1 MFSVSYRFQFW
12 QKKLFHCLH
21 MFFLLC
27 AGLCFLFCPQIT
39 FAIDPVDE
47 LQQQIDELEHLK
59 QLSEAA
65 TTPLEQE
72 VNSLA
77 TRIKN
82 AQAAMK
88 SAKKE
93 AQILAEDI
101 KERSALQAEKTALLA
116 VIVAQSYKN
125 SQLTSPFLMILEPD
139 ANTDLLTTLMNYQI
153 AQAHNSQKIKDLAA
167 EIIKLNQDKADLEEK
182 QTRLASLEKQLDA
195 QADFFQ
201 GEIDKAKDYQ
211 QSLGSKIASLTAQQ
225 QAIINARS
233 GSYTTAVGDVPLADD
248 FNASIGYKSSAPS
261 NSFAV
266 FSFGAYTH
274 RNGMSQYGAKARA
287 EAGQSAEDILA
298 AYYPGAKLKKDF
310 SVMSEISV
318 DGYGSMSFED
328 SYLQSIYEV
337 PASWPLET
345 LKAQA
350 VAARTYAIRYTSNG
364 SKSIC
369 TTESCQVYKN
379 SKKGGD
385 WEKAVNETRGWV
397 LVDDSNNP
405 VSTQYASTHGGYTN
419 TAGWDTTDKNGGS
432 DWSSKA
438 WEVKA
443 NSPWFYKAWY
453 RNGYSSSGNSCGRS
467 HPWLTQEEMSDILN
481 AYIVRQNPGSA
492 DASRIQPVTINDCN
506 VGGSG
511 GNPYSMNELRD
522 FANQSGGAITSISGV
537 TVSHNDSGQTSQV
550 RFNTNRG
557 DFSLSGSEFKEIF
570 NLRAPGYLRIPQ
582 SSFASFNIEFKQ

>member
-1 MFSVSYRFQFW
+1 MSTFFKNSS
-12 QKKLFHCLH
+12 LLNCST
-21 MFFLLC
+21 FFLSFILIFT
-27 AGLCFLFCPQIT
+27 FLFIVSPT
-39 FAIDPVDE
+39 VFAIDPVDQ
-47 LQQQIDELEHLK
+47 LQQEIDELEQLK

-72 VNSLA
+72 VQSLA
-77 TRIKN
+77 TKISN
-82 AQAAMK
+82 AQASLK
-88 SAKKE
+88 KAKTD
-93 AQILAEDI
+93 AQALAEDI
-101 KERSALQAEKTALLA
+101 DERSQQQTEKTALLKL
-116 VIVAQSYKN
+116 IIAQSYKT
-125 SQLTSPFLMILEPD
+125 SQIQSPFILLLSPAE
-139 ANTDLLTTLMNYQI
+139 NTSSLLSLMNYQVAQSHNAQQIKTLVAEI
-153 AQAHNSQKIKDLAA
+153 AQ
-167 EIIKLNQDKADLEEK
+167 LNQDKVSLEEK
-182 QTRLASLEKQLDA
+182 QLKLAALQKQLDA
-195 QADFFQ
+195 QASFFEK
-201 GEIDKAKDYQ
+201 EIAKAKDYQ
-211 QSLGSKIASLTAQQ
+211 KTLGTKIAALSAQQ

-233 GSYTTAVGDVPLADD
+233 GTFTTAVGDVPLADD
-248 FNASIGYKSSAPS
+248 YSASIAYKASAPS

-287 EAGQSAEDILA
+287 EAGQSAEEILA
-298 AYYPGAKLKKDF
+298 AYYPGSTLKKDY
-310 SVMSEISV
+310 SAMGDISV

-350 VAARTYAIRYTSNG
+350 IAARTYAIRYTNNG

-369 TTESCQVYKN
+369 TTESCQVFKN

-397 LVDDSNNP
+397 LVDNGGSP

-419 TAGWDTTDKNGGS
+419 TRGWDTTDNNGGS
-432 DWSSKA
+432 DWASKA

-453 RNGYSSSGNSCGRS
+453 RNGYSSSGDGCGRS
-467 HPWLTQEEMSDILN
+467 HPWLSQEEMADILN
-481 AYIVRQNPGSA
+481 AYLVRQNPGDA
-492 DASRIQPVTINDCN
+492 DSNRIQPITINSCN

-511 GNPYSMNELRD
+511 GNPYSISELRD
-522 FANQSGGAITSISGV
+522 FANKSGGAVTSISGV
-537 TVSHNDSGQTSQV
+537 SVSHNDNGQTSQV
-550 RFNTNRG
+550 KFNTNRG
-557 DFSLSGSEFKEIF
+557 DITLSGSDFKQIF